1 MSLELENRVA
11 VVTGAG
17 AGLGRAHARLL
28 ASRGAKVV
36 VNDVGGAIDGRGGDA
51 RVADAVVAEIREAG
65 GEAVA
70 SYESVSDRD
79 SARRIIETAVDT
91 FGKIDILV
99 NNAGI
104 LRDRS
109 FLKTDLDDLTEV
121 LQVHLL
127 GTINCTHAAWP
138 HMSQQKYG
146 RVVVTTSVAG
156 MNGNFGQTA
165 YGAAK
170 MGVLGLMNSLALEGR
185 KNNVLVNAVS
195 PGAYTRMTEAM
206 IPPAQAVLH
215 GPEQVSPA
223 VAWMCSEACTET
235 GLIIAAS
242 AGGFTRVKFFET
254 EGVQFDPLSLPS
266 ATEFAA
272 AMSKISDL
280 GTAKPTELGFLGNAD
295 DRLRAIGR
303 A

>member
-28 ASRGAKVV
+28 AARGAKVV
-36 VNDVGGAIDGRGGDA
+36 VNDVGGAVDGRGDDA
-51 RVADAVVAEIREAG
+51 RIADAVVAEIKADG

-70 SYESVSDRD
+70 SYASVTDRD
-79 SARRIIETAVDT
+79 SARRIIETAVES

-109 FLKTDLDDLTEV
+109 FLKTDLDDLFDV

-138 HMSQQKYG
+138 HMNQQKYG

-156 MNGNFGQTA
+156 TNGNFGQTA

-170 MGVLGLMNSLALEGR
+170 MGVLGLMNSLAIEGR
-185 KNNVLVNAVS
+185 KNNILVNAIS
-195 PGAYTRMTEAM
+195 PSAYTRMTEAM
-206 IPPAQAVLH
+206 IPEGLVRLQ

-223 VAWMCSEACTET
+223 VAWMCSEACSET
-235 GLIIAAS
+235 GLIIAAG

-254 EGVQFDPLSLPS
+254 EGVQFDPLDIPN
-266 ATEFAA
+266 AAEFAGKV
-272 AMSKISDL
+272 SKICDL
-280 GTAKPTELGFLGNAD
+280 ATAKPTELGFLGNAE

-303 A
+303 I